1 MTPNLVTFIIVSLMS
16 ILIFRFIVVPIFKA
30 IRQSDT
36 VRDLR
41 KERDTLFKEYAKLEK
56 DFEKLKKDFDFYKA
70 KTEKGELFSAAKI
83 AEERLASYKDFV
95 FYGCLSD
102 NHVPLFE
109 LEEAGL
115 VPMVLDRFPK
125 SIIYPKGAKL
135 SDGTRI
141 YTYVQDRRSEAGDTI
156 YRPPEVTVHNGKGHK
171 SYALPEKPEPVN
183 ISGGMTEEKRRRLEE
198 LRKKRGNQDQRKV
211 S

>member
-1 MTPNLVTFIIVSLMS
+1 MSPNLVTFVIVSLMS
-16 ILIFRFIVVPIFKA
+16 ILVFRFILVPILKA
-30 IRQSDT
+30 IRQSDI
-36 VRDLR
+36 VKNLR
-41 KERDTLFKEYAKLEK
+41 KERDDLFKECTKLEK
-56 DFEKLKKDFDFYKA
+56 DLDKLKKEFDFYKA

-135 SDGTRI
+135 NDGTRI
-141 YTYVQDRRSEAGDTI
+141 YTYVQDRKSESGDTI

-171 SYALPEKPEPVN
+171 SYTLPEKSEPIN
-183 ISGGMTEEKRRRLEE
+183 IGGMTEEKRRRLEE
-198 LRKKRGNQDQRKV
+198 LRKKRGQDQRRV